1 MKSIEEV
8 LGVSNTNARMLIC
21 HNFVSQDVFVTEERD
36 IAAMCTAQDKLLIAT
51 SRMTIEV
58 HDLVSKGQVLM
69 TFPTIDKVT
78 MVDYCGGGNFVVTLE
93 REMLSNS
100 SDVSHVRV
108 YLNWWNEVCNQEP
121 VVRKAGCQPTP
132 DTVGNRLEVVE
143 LPVGCTSA
151 SCIACCRQSGT
162 IAVAVNDMTKL
173 FCLKNCYDDFRK
185 YDYLDFEFLMNVRV
199 TFVPT
204 RVYVCE
210 DYMACCSEKEVH
222 VFRICLEVEQPH
234 LDKPVV
240 VPDTP
245 KKKKQL
251 SNGLL
256 ESGSVLDDPYFVEW
270 RFDSEENPEWENAQ
284 WEEKLKSVLHPSTFP
299 VTLSLQSAQISSE
312 RHKPD
317 DIVLGPRVNA
327 PEFCNVSITVNPN
340 TDLTSGFDG
349 VSATT
354 LLYRRFNS
362 HAESGKRVE
371 AFHWVPYY
379 FQNEDNTVSDPLSAA
394 VSLKSKPLTNVL
406 RSQLFAKLNTLTC
419 FVSCTD
425 QGYFYDLNN
434 AKATMLLSI
443 YKYSNDIKGVALDEC
458 FLHALTSTGLE
469 TYTLPIPY
477 EPLVHSCEEKE
488 VPGKPA
494 IMIGLRPFLGLGT
507 LIMSDHHLIL
517 ASSSEDC
524 SSSSDSIELMSSTL
538 YSLLK
543 PTMSQL
549 FYDLKEAAS
558 IYKNEE
564 RLAYMLALKEGFL
577 ILKTQI
583 LLQGRSRCN
592 SELMAAY
599 SDSCCILGDLCLK
612 SDSELEREQAAHYYG
627 ISEETPET
635 IVKRIMLFKGQ
646 IKTSSLTRGV
656 IHYVKLAMHN
666 KSPEL
671 KKGMECLSQATADA
685 ILDIFAEECPD
696 ALYRLILCSG
706 ITSFR
711 SEKAIGLL
719 KKKLASK
726 RQSQGYVADSLAIV
740 HLLLQIGNNETA
752 QNILKTL
759 SKEFFVPIL
768 LELHELVH
776 SGQALTQLG
785 RLVKT
790 TRPDAYFSMLV
801 HLKNNGSMTPEQ
813 VVLILRHSSPLTDVH
828 RVPLLKEFLEAIL
841 SSKRMNSQAYPH
853 LLIMLVKVY
862 LGRMAP
868 QENSPQQTAPSVHTK
883 PASLFGSRPV
893 WLLELPPFSGRHVTK
908 TCSLYTT
915 SLNLSEC
922 CLCWNCWDDLL
933 RLQSFLCSELPSGSV
948 RAQILEIYEKTPLS
962 GSENYISLKVLCL
975 PPTRAVAL
983 LLDQYPTAVLGYM
996 EDKFPE
1002 ECNEWVSLY
1011 KAVDEKLEQEWC
1023 GDEKTASAYKTL
1035 LAGVLTY
1042 LSGALNPEEL
1052 VNLLPP
1058 GKQGYMEYVRQCM
1071 EWYQAKLLK
1080 EKIIALG
1087 TELKEMM

>member
-51 SRMTIEV
+51 SRMSIEV
-58 HDLVSKGQVLM
+58 RDLVSKGQMLM
-69 TFPTIDKVT
+69 MFPTIDKVT
-78 MVDYCGGGNFVVTLE
+78 MIDYCSSGNFVVTLE
-93 REMLSNS
+93 REMLSS
-100 SDVSHVRV
+100 PSDTSHARV
-108 YLNWWNEVCNQEP
+108 YFNWWNEVCNQDP
-121 VVRKAGCQPTP
+121 IVRKAGCQPTR
-132 DTVGNRLEVVE
+132 DVVGNRLEVVE
-143 LPVGCTSA
+143 LPLGSSSA

-162 IAVAVNDMTKL
+162 IAVAVNDTIKL
-173 FCLKNCYDDFRK
+173 FCSRSGHDDSRK
-185 YDYLDFEFLMNVRV
+185 CDYFDFELLMDAKV

-210 DYMACCSEKEVH
+210 EYVACCSEKEVH
-222 VFRICLEVEQPH
+222 VFRVCLETEQPRSE
-234 LDKPVV
+234 KVAA

-245 KKKKQL
+245 KRKKHSSSSL
-251 SNGLL
+251 S
-256 ESGSVLDDPYFVEW
+256 ESSSVVDDPYFVEW
-270 RFDSEENPEWENAQ
+270 KFDSEENSEWGNAQ
-284 WEEKLKSVLHPSTFP
+284 WEDELKSVLHPSSFP
-299 VTLSLQSAQISSE
+299 VTLSLRSAQISNE
-312 RHKPD
+312 RQKLD
-317 DIVLGPRVNA
+317 DIVLGPRVN
-327 PEFCNVSITVNPN
+327 PQECCKVSITVNPS
-340 TDLTSGFDG
+340 TDLVSGFDG
-349 VSATT
+349 ASATT
-354 LLYRRFNS
+354 LLYRKFNS
-362 HAESGKRVE
+362 HTESGKRVE

-379 FQNEDNTVSDPLSAA
+379 FQNEDSSFSDPLTAA
-394 VSLKSKPLTNVL
+394 VSLKLEPLKNVL
-406 RSQLFAKLNTLTC
+406 QSQLFGKLHTLAC

-434 AKATMLLSI
+434 AKATTLLSI

-477 EPLVHSCEEKE
+477 QPLVQTCKEKE
-488 VPGKPA
+488 VPAKPA

-507 LIMSDHHLIL
+507 LVMSDHHLIL
-517 ASSSEDC
+517 ASSNDDC
-524 SSSSDSIELMSSTL
+524 SSSSDSIELVSSTL

-558 IYKNEE
+558 VYKNEE
-564 RLAYMLALKEGFL
+564 RQAYMSALKEGLL

-599 SDSCCILGDLCLK
+599 SDSCCLLGDLCLK
-612 SDSELEREQAAHYYG
+612 SDSEVEREQAAHYYD
-627 ISEETPET
+627 ISEEISET
-635 IVKRIMLFKGQ
+635 IIKRIMLFKGQ
-646 IKTSSLTRGV
+646 IKTSSLTRGA
-656 IHYVKLAMHN
+656 IQYVKLAMCA
-666 KSPEL
+666 KPLESR
-671 KKGMECLSQATADA
+671 KAMEGLSQATADA
-685 ILDIFAEECPD
+685 ILDVFAEECPD

-726 RQSQGYVADSLAIV
+726 RQSQGYAADSLAIV
-740 HLLLQIGNNETA
+740 HLLLQIGNSETA

-768 LELHELVH
+768 LELHELIH
-776 SGQALTQLG
+776 SGEALTQLG
-785 RLVKT
+785 RLVKV

-813 VVLILRHSSPLTDVH
+813 IVLILRHSSPLTDLH

-841 SSKRMNSQAYPH
+841 SSKRTNSQAYPH

-862 LGRMAP
+862 FGRMAP
-868 QENSPQQTAPSVHTK
+868 QENSPQQPAPSVHTK

-915 SLNLSEC
+915 SMNLSEC

-933 RLQSFLCSELPSGSV
+933 RLQSFLCSELPSPSV
-948 RAQILEIYEKTPLS
+948 RAQILEIFESTPLS
-962 GSENYISLKVLCL
+962 ESENYVSLRVLCL
-975 PPTRAVAL
+975 PPARAVTL
-983 LLDQYPTAVLGYM
+983 LLDRHPTSVLGYM
-996 EDKFPE
+996 EDKFPG
-1002 ECNEWVSLY
+1002 ECNEWLSLY
-1011 KAVDEKLEQEWC
+1011 KAVAEKLERC
-1023 GDEKTASAYKTL
+1023 ADEKTALTYKTL

-1058 GKQGYMEYVRQCM
+1058 GKQEYMEYVRQCM
-1071 EWYQAKLLK
+1071 EWYQAKLLR